1 MSSKPE
7 QPARAATADARDL
20 DTYTFSVS
28 EVFPDG
34 RVLVTTYVRIGDQI
48 TMTMDCYDDMTLQGG
63 KRYLNLQ
70 QTNGAGLPRMQAP
83 ATDAAGGR

>member
-1 MSSKPE
+1 MIE
-7 QPARAATADARDL
+7 L

-48 TMTMDCYDDMTLQGG
+48 SMVMDVFDDATMQGG
-63 KRYLNLQ
+63 KRYLNLH
-70 QTNGAGLPRMQAP
+70 QTNGAELPTMR
-83 ATDAAGGR
+83 T